1 MKQYSRL
8 SESIYPLNYNL
19 FFEPDLEN
27 FTFKGKVEI
36 EIKILKPASRIILHS
51 SELKIKSAKIFNN
64 SKELIPRIKTEEK
77 NETLTLML
85 SNNINNHAVIEI
97 EFQGVLND
105 KLAGFY
111 RSKYSHKR
119 KEKYL
124 ATTQFE
130 APYARKAFPCFDEP
144 EKKATFALSLLIPK
158 NLKAISNMQIISEIQ
173 QNNKKLIKFEKT
185 PLMSTYLLYIGVGE
199 FEFIED
205 KLNDTLIRVATI
217 PGKSKEG
224 KFALDLAKKF
234 LKYFQDYS
242 RIPYP
247 LPKLDLIAIPDF
259 NAGAMEN
266 WGAITFREILLLFD
280 SKKTSLP
287 VKKRIAE
294 VIAHELWHQWSGNL
308 VTMKWWD
315 DLWLNES
322 FATYMAY
329 KAVDNYFPEWKMW
342 EDFVSDST
350 GGAMDADM
358 LRTTHPIAVKVS
370 SPNEIEEIF
379 DAISYGKG
387 GSVLRMIESYLSP
400 QIFREGINNYLKK
413 YAYKNAKAS
422 DLWNSLAK
430 ISKSPIKQIMES
442 WITQAGYPIIELK
455 QKGANLT
462 LTQKRFN
469 SEKDQIWKIPLTIKT
484 NKKIIKTLLTKKT
497 QMIKLQDV
505 EWFKLNSNQ
514 EGLYRV
520 KYTKEQLEKLK
531 PLISEDKLSPF
542 DKWGIQNDIFN
553 LSLINEIYITEYLDF
568 IKSYSSESNAFV
580 LEDIYAN
587 INKTHKI
594 FYEEKSLQTI
604 WPKFRSYMQT
614 PFQKALEKLSWN
626 PNKKEPHNASLL
638 RPLAISYL
646 AFAENE
652 VIIKEGFRKFQQFL
666 ESPYSLHPD
675 IKGSV
680 LSIIGRNGTEREY
693 NKILQV
699 YLKTNDIEE
708 KIKLLASLYKSKNP
722 ALIKKSLDLS
732 LSKNVRLQ
740 DMRTVFSIINSN
752 PDARPILLN
761 WIRQNW
767 NKLEEFKKANFVFIS
782 LLEALITSY
791 TGKEKEKEIR
801 KFLKTK
807 DIGFKKTIANSFE
820 IMQLNTKFL
829 ESNKKVLEN
838 YFS

>member
-1 MKQYSRL
+1 M
-8 SESIYPLNYNL
+8 P
-19 FFEPDLEN
+19 
-27 FTFKGKVEI
+27 
-36 EIKILKPASRIILHS
+36 
-51 SELKIKSAKIFNN
+51 
-64 SKELIPRIKTEEK
+64 
-77 NETLTLML
+77 
-85 SNNINNHAVIEI
+85 
-97 EFQGVLND
+97 
-105 KLAGFY
+105 
-111 RSKYSHKR
+111 
-119 KEKYL
+119 
-124 ATTQFE
+124 
-130 APYARKAFPCFDEP
+130 
-144 EKKATFALSLLIPK
+144 
-158 NLKAISNMQIISEIQ
+158 IISETS

-199 FEFIED
+199 FEFIQD
-205 KLNDTLIRVATI
+205 KLNNTLIRIATI
-217 PGKSKEG
+217 PGKSKQG
-224 KFALDLAKKF
+224 RFALDLARKF
-234 LKYFQDYS
+234 LKYFENYS
-242 RIPYP
+242 KIPYP

-280 SKKTSLP
+280 PKKTSLP

-358 LRTTHPIAVKVS
+358 LKTTHPIAVKVS

-400 QIFREGINNYLKK
+400 KLFREGVSNYLKK
-413 YAYKNAKAS
+413 YSYKNAEAS

-469 SEKDQIWKIPLTIKT
+469 SEKNQIWKIPLTIKT
-484 NKKIIKTLLTKKT
+484 NKKVIKTLLTKKT
-497 QMIKLQDV
+497 QIIKLQDT
-505 EWFKLNSNQ
+505 ELFKINNEQ
-514 EGLYRV
+514 EGFYRV
-520 KYTKEQLEKLK
+520 KYAKEQLERLK
-531 PLISEDKLSPF
+531 SLISEEKLSPF
-542 DKWGIQNDIFN
+542 DRWGIQNDIFN
-553 LSLINEIYITEYLDF
+553 LSLIREMQVSEYLDF
-568 IKSYSSESNAFV
+568 IKYYKNESNAFV

-587 INKTHKI
+587 VNKTYKI
-594 FYEEKSLQTI
+594 FYEERFMRAI
-604 WPKFRSYMQT
+604 WPKFRLHMQT
-614 PFQKALEKLSWN
+614 PFQKALENLSWN
-626 PNKKEPHNASLL
+626 PKKKEPHNASLL

-652 VIIKEGFRKFQQFL
+652 RIIKEGFRKFQQFL
-666 ESPYSLHPD
+666 ESPNSLHPD
-675 IKGSV
+675 IKGAV
-680 LSIIGRNGTEREY
+680 LSIIGRNGNENEY

-708 KIKLLASLYKSKNP
+708 KIKLLASLYRSKNP
-722 ALIKKSLDLS
+722 ILIKKSLDLA
-732 LSKNVRLQ
+732 LSKHVRLQ
-740 DMRTVFSIINSN
+740 DLRTVFSIINSN
-752 PDARPILLN
+752 PNARPILLN

-767 NKLEEFKKANFVFIS
+767 NKLKEFKKANFVFIS
-782 LLEALITSY
+782 LLEALITLY
-791 TGKEKEKEIR
+791 IGKEKEKEIR
-801 KFLKTK
+801 EFLKRE
-807 DIGFKKTIANSFE
+807 DMGFKKTIANSFE
-820 IMQLNTKFL
+820 IMQINTKFL
-829 ESNKKVLEN
+829 ESNKKVLED
-838 YFS
+838 YFK